1 MNKTV
6 KIILGIVVLILLVFV
21 LKYFK
26 DSNAKEVVDYKTE
39 LPFYSSLDTKIVAT
53 GKLNPE
59 EEIELKPQISGIV
72 DQIFVEE
79 GDLVRK
85 GDLIAKIR
93 VVPNEQALVSAKSRI
108 STVKLTFENAKTLFN
123 RNKTLF
129 EKGVIS
135 KQDFE
140 NSELSLN
147 QAEENFNQSKNDYQI
162 IKRGSLSGGSSAN
175 TTIVA
180 QISGT
185 VLEIPVREGDQVIQ
199 SNNFNA
205 GTTIATIADMSKMIF
220 EGKVDESEVGKL
232 EEGKDIVVILGAIN
246 EKEFPATLTFVAPK
260 GVEQNGAVQFTVKAD
275 VKIESSTKI
284 RAGYSANAE
293 IEIESKDSV
302 LVIKEALLQFNR
314 ITEKSF
320 VEVLKDNGNF
330 EIKKVEIGLSD
341 GINVEI
347 LSGLKM
353 EDKVKGVIYNMLI
366 TRNYHVKD
374 KEEFMNSVDNY
385 LTHKENNPN
394 EKIYGA
400 SSRISTSS
408 GAIY

>member
-6 KIILGIVVLILLVFV
+6 KIILGIFVLILLVVV

-39 LPFYSSLDTKIVAT
+39 LPFYSSLDTKTVAT

-93 VVPNEQALVSAKSRI
+93 VVPNEQALGSAKSRI
-108 STVKLTFENAKTLFN
+108 NSARLSFENAQTLFD
-123 RNKTLF
+123 RNKLLF

-147 QAEENFNQSKNDYQI
+147 QSKESYAQAQDDYKI
-162 IKRGSLSGGSSAN
+162 IKQGSLSGGSSAN
-175 TTIVA
+175 TTIIA
-180 QISGT
+180 QIPGT
-185 VLEIPVREGDQVIQ
+185 ILEIPVREGDQVIQ

-232 EEGKDIVVILGAIN
+232 EEGKDIKVILGAIA
-246 EKEFPATLTFVAPK
+246 EKEFPAVLTFVAPK
-260 GVEQNGAVQFTVKAD
+260 GVEENGAVQFTIKAD
-275 VKIESSTKI
+275 VAIEAHTKI

-314 ITEKSF
+314 ITEKPF
-320 VEVLKDNGNF
+320 VELRQEDGTF
-330 EIKKVEIGLSD
+330 SKKNVTTGLSD
-341 GINVEI
+341 GINIEITAGVEEGDQI
-347 LSGLKM
+347 
-353 EDKVKGVIYNMLI
+353 KVWNKAS
-366 TRNYHVKD
+366 
-374 KEEFMNSVDNY
+374 E
-385 LTHKENNPN
+385 ENND
-394 EKIYGA
+394 EDDEDDE
-400 SSRISTSS
+400 
-408 GAIY
+408 

>member
-6 KIILGIVVLILLVFV
+6 KIILGIFVLILLVVV

-39 LPFYSSLDTKIVAT
+39 QPFYSSLDTKTVAT

-93 VVPNEQALVSAKSRI
+93 VVPNEQALGSAKSRI
-108 STVKLTFENAKTLFN
+108 NSAKLSYENAQTLFG
-123 RNKTLF
+123 RNKLLF

-147 QAEENFNQSKNDYQI
+147 QSKESYAQAQDDYKI
-162 IKRGSLSGGSSAN
+162 IKQGSLSGGSSAN
-175 TTIVA
+175 TNIIA
-180 QISGT
+180 QIPGT
-185 VLEIPVREGDQVIQ
+185 ILEIPVREGDQVIQ

-232 EEGKDIVVILGAIN
+232 EEGKDIKVILGAIA
-246 EKEFPATLTFVAPK
+246 EKEFPAVLTFVAPK
-260 GVEQNGAVQFTVKAD
+260 GVEENGAVQFTIKAD
-275 VKIESSTKI
+275 VAIEASTKI

-314 ITEKSF
+314 ISEKPF
-320 VEVLKDNGNF
+320 VELRAEDGTF
-330 EIKKVEIGLSD
+330 SKKNVTIGLSD

-347 LSGLKM
+347 TEGV
-353 EDKVKGVIYNMLI
+353 EEGDQIKVWNKAF
-366 TRNYHVKD
+366 
-374 KEEFMNSVDNY
+374 E
-385 LTHKENNPN
+385 ENNDGDD
-394 EKIYGA
+394 EDDE
-400 SSRISTSS
+400 
-408 GAIY
+408 

>member
-6 KIILGIVVLILLVFV
+6 KIIFGIVTLLLLVYV

-26 DSNAKEVVDYKTE
+26 DSNAKEVIDYKTE
-39 LPFYSSLDTKIVAT
+39 LPFYSTLDTKTVAT

-79 GDLVRK
+79 GDLVLK

-93 VVPNEQALVSAKSRI
+93 VVPNEQALGSAKSRI
-108 STVKLTFENAKTLFN
+108 NTTRLSFENAQTLFN

-147 QAEENFNQSKNDYQI
+147 QSKESYDQSKDDYQI
-162 IKRGSLSGGSSAN
+162 IKQGSLSGGSSAN
-175 TTIVA
+175 TNIVA

-185 VLEIPVREGDQVIQ
+185 ILEIPVREGDQVIQ

-232 EEGKDIVVILGAIN
+232 EEGKDIKVILGAIN
-246 EKEFPATLTFVAPK
+246 EKEFPAVLTFVAPK
-260 GVEQNGAVQFTVKAD
+260 GVEENGAVQFTIKAD
-275 VKIESSTKI
+275 VTIEASTKI

-293 IEIESKDSV
+293 IEIESKDST

-314 ITEKSF
+314 ITEKPF
-320 VEVLKDNGNF
+320 VEIQNENGNF
-330 EIKKVEIGLSD
+330 TKKNIEIGLSD

-347 LSGLKM
+347 LEGI
-353 EDKVKGVIYNMLI
+353 EEGDKIKVWNKAS
-366 TRNYHVKD
+366 
-374 KEEFMNSVDNY
+374 E
-385 LTHKENNPN
+385 ENNDDDDDD
-394 EKIYGA
+394 E
-400 SSRISTSS
+400 
-408 GAIY
+408 

>member
-1 MNKTV
+1 LKTSIIKAL
-6 KIILGIVVLILLVFV
+6 KIIFGIGALILLVYV

-26 DSNAKEVVDYKTE
+26 DSNAKEVIDYKTE
-39 LPFYSSLDTKIVAT
+39 LPFYSTLDTKTVAT

-59 EEIELKPQISGIV
+59 EEVELKPQISGIV

-93 VVPNEQALVSAKSRI
+93 VVPNEQALGSAKSRI
-108 STVKLTFENAKTLFN
+108 NTTRLSFENAQNLFN

-147 QAEENFNQSKNDYQI
+147 QSKESYDQSKDDYQI

-175 TTIVA
+175 TNIVA

-185 VLEIPVREGDQVIQ
+185 ILEIPVREGDQVIE

-232 EEGKDIVVILGAIN
+232 EEGKDIKVILGAIN
-246 EKEFPATLTFVAPK
+246 EKEFPAVLTFVAPK
-260 GVEQNGAVQFTVKAD
+260 GVEENGAVQFTIKAD
-275 VKIESSTKI
+275 VSIPKSTKI

-293 IEIESKDSV
+293 IEIESKDSI

-314 ITEKSF
+314 ITEKPF
-320 VEVLKDNGNF
+320 VEIQNENGNF
-330 EIKKVEIGLSD
+330 SKKNIEIGLSD

-347 LSGLKM
+347 LDGI
-353 EDKVKGVIYNMLI
+353 EEGDKIKVWNKAL
-366 TRNYHVKD
+366 
-374 KEEFMNSVDNY
+374 E
-385 LTHKENNPN
+385 ENNDDDDDD
-394 EKIYGA
+394 E
-400 SSRISTSS
+400 
-408 GAIY
+408 

>member
-6 KIILGIVVLILLVFV
+6 KIILGIFVLILLVVV

-39 LPFYSSLDTKIVAT
+39 QPFYSSLDTKTVAT

-93 VVPNEQALVSAKSRI
+93 VVPNEQALGSAKSRI
-108 STVKLTFENAKTLFN
+108 NSAKLSYENAQTLFG
-123 RNKTLF
+123 RNKLLF

-147 QAEENFNQSKNDYQI
+147 QSKESYAQAQDDYKI
-162 IKRGSLSGGSSAN
+162 IKQGSLSGGSSAN
-175 TTIVA
+175 TNIIA
-180 QISGT
+180 QIPGT
-185 VLEIPVREGDQVIQ
+185 ILEIPVREGDQVIQ

-232 EEGKDIVVILGAIN
+232 EEGKDIKVILGAIA
-246 EKEFPATLTFVAPK
+246 EKEFPAVLTFVAPK
-260 GVEQNGAVQFTVKAD
+260 GVEENGAVQFTIKAD
-275 VKIESSTKI
+275 VAIEASTKI

-314 ITEKSF
+314 ISEKPF
-320 VEVLKDNGNF
+320 VELRAEDGTF
-330 EIKKVEIGLSD
+330 SKKNVTIGLSD

-347 LSGLKM
+347 TEGV
-353 EDKVKGVIYNMLI
+353 EEGDQIKVWNKAF
-366 TRNYHVKD
+366 
-374 KEEFMNSVDNY
+374 E
-385 LTHKENNPN
+385 ENND
-394 EKIYGA
+394 EDDEDDE
-400 SSRISTSS
+400 
-408 GAIY
+408 

>member
-6 KIILGIVVLILLVFV
+6 KIILGIVLLILLVFV

-39 LPFYSSLDTKIVAT
+39 LPFYSTLDTKIVAT

-79 GDLVRK
+79 GDLVQK
-85 GDLIAKIR
+85 GNLIAKIR
-93 VVPNEQALVSAKSRI
+93 VVPNEQALGSAKSRI
-108 STVKLTFENAKTLFN
+108 NSARLSFENAQTLFN

-147 QAEENFNQSKNDYQI
+147 QSKESYDQSKDDYQI
-162 IKRGSLSGGSSAN
+162 IKQGSLSGGSSAN
-175 TTIVA
+175 TNIVA
-180 QISGT
+180 QIPGT

-246 EKEFPATLTFVAPK
+246 EKEFPAVLTFVAPK
-260 GVEQNGAVQFTVKAD
+260 GVEENGAVQFTIKAD
-275 VKIESSTKI
+275 VTIEASTKI

-293 IEIESKDSV
+293 IEIESKDSI

-314 ITEKSF
+314 ITEKPF
-320 VEVLKDNGNF
+320 VELQNENGSF
-330 EIKKVEIGLSD
+330 TKKNIEIGLSD

-347 LSGLKM
+347 IDGV
-353 EDKVKGVIYNMLI
+353 EEGDKIKVWNKAS
-366 TRNYHVKD
+366 
-374 KEEFMNSVDNY
+374 E
-385 LTHKENNPN
+385 ENN
-394 EKIYGA
+394 EDEEDDE
-400 SSRISTSS
+400 
-408 GAIY
+408 